1 LNVETIRK
9 RGDVPLHLSARL
21 DRRGGDAA
29 GFEGARGGSTFPRS
43 RPHRPGHASG
53 PFSRP
58 GGPAE
63 VTAIKDQ
70 RVRIND
76 QIRISPIRLID
87 AEGGQVGIVSLDE
100 ARERASTAGLDLVE
114 VAPDARPPVCRL
126 MDYGKYKYEEARKAR
141 EARKKQHNMQ
151 VKEVKYR
158 PGIED
163 HDYEFKTRH
172 VRRFL
177 EDGDKVKVTMM
188 FRGRQMSH
196 PEIGLEVLERV
207 LGDVEDVGKIES
219 QPVREGR
226 TMIMVLAPLS
236 TKS

>member
-1 LNVETIRK
+1 MGQVEEA
-9 RGDVPLHLSARL
+9 RGPPLHLSARPHEA
-21 DRRGGDAA
+21 RGGDAA
-29 GFEGARGGSTFPRS
+29 GVNEIGTAFWPPQLA
-43 RPHRPGHASG
+43 RPGRCPG
-53 PFSRP
+53 LFSRP
-58 GGPAE
+58 AHAPDLTGGS
-63 VTAIKDQ
+63 AIKEQ

-100 ARERASTAGLDLVE
+100 ARSRALESGLDLVE
-114 VAPDARPPVCRL
+114 GAPDAR
-126 MDYGKYKYEEARKAR
+126 ARG
-141 EARKKQHNMQ
+141 ARKKQHTRQ

-158 PGIED
+158 PGIEE

-177 EDGDKVKVTMM
+177 EEGDKVKVTMM
-188 FRGRQMSH
+188 FRGRQLSH
-196 PEIGLEVLERV
+196 PEIGLDVLERV
-207 LGDVEDVGKIES
+207 LGDVEDLGKIET

-226 TMIMVLAPLS
+226 TMTMVLAPLN

>member
-1 LNVETIRK
+1 MP
-9 RGDVPLHLSARL
+9 GSD
-21 DRRGGDAA
+21 
-29 GFEGARGGSTFPRS
+29 GGS
-43 RPHRPGHASG
+43 
-53 PFSRP
+53 
-58 GGPAE
+58 
-63 VTAIKDQ
+63 AIKEQ

-87 AEGGQVGIVSLDE
+87 AEGGQVGIVSLDD
-100 ARERASTAGLDLVE
+100 ARSRALESGLDLVE

-126 MDYGKYKYEEARKAR
+126 MDYGKFKYEEARRAR
-141 EARKKQHNMQ
+141 EARKKQHTMQ

-158 PGIED
+158 PGIEE

-188 FRGRQMSH
+188 FRGRQLSH
-196 PEIGLEVLERV
+196 PEIGLDVLERV

-226 TMIMVLAPLS
+226 TMTMVLAPVNS
-236 TKS
+236 KS